1 MNESETYELAESFL
15 PRYEDGKKATYMAYK
30 VANFSTREACE
41 LTPVS
46 ERMVRKWR
54 AESPEFRYLDGEGL
68 TEVRKR
74 FANEYLDMQFGRN
87 FHLILQKDF
96 RLLYKAL
103 TLGDDALTD
112 REHAYLIKVR
122 SHYTPQALAM
132 IKQILGGGSVEQPF
146 DFTKLTLSIRRER
159 EQMDV
164 TVEQ

>member
-1 MNESETYELAESFL
+1 MTDSETKAMAESFL
-15 PRYEDGKKATYMAYK
+15 PRCDDGKKATYMAYK
-30 VANFSTREACE
+30 VANFSTREACD

-54 AESPEFRYLDGEGL
+54 ADDPQFTYFDGAGL
-68 TEVRKR
+68 TELRKQ
-74 FANEYLDMQFGRN
+74 FANQYLDMQFSRN

-96 RLLYKAL
+96 RLLYKSL
-103 TLGDDALTD
+103 TLGDDKLTD
-112 REHAYLIKVR
+112 REHVYLVKVR